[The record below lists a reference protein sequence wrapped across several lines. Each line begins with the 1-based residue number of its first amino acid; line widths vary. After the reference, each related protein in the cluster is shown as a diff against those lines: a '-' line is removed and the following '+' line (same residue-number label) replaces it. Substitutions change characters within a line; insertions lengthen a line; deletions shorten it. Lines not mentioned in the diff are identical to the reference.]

1 MAQNNHI
8 RFSSDEVIRGKVLC
22 GELVSSIVLL
32 LLLLP
37 RNALITIR
45 PLVSCKSG

>member
-32 LLLLP
+32 LLLP